1 MRIHRP
7 SSAIINL
14 LAVAAASEIIASQ
27 GPRPSAIRAAEK
39 ALDLPPRAL
48 TPAERDR
55 IIAAQAKRDR
65 KAARRATA
73 PAA

>member
-1 MRIHRP
+1 MRIHHP
-7 SSAIINL
+7 SVAVINL

-27 GPRPSAIRAAEK
+27 GARPSAIRAAEK
-39 ALDLPPRAL
+39 ALDLLPRAL

-65 KAARRATA
+65 KAARRATT
-73 PAA
+73 P

>member
-7 SSAIINL
+7 SVAVINL
-14 LAVAAASEIIASQ
+14 LAVAAASEILASQ
-27 GPRPSAIRAAEK
+27 GPRPSALRAAEK

-48 TPAERDR
+48 TQAERDR

-65 KAARRATA
+65 KARRAL
-73 PAA
+73 AA